1 MKAPVW
7 ASVGGMGVPV
17 LLLVWLAVYF
27 SAKAGV
33 HIPGVTVER
42 GLALYTVY
50 LPTPTVAGVLFALAS
65 GCLAS
70 GIGYAVWYKVL
81 PALPTTSAASV
92 QLSVP
97 VIAAIG
103 GVLLLDERLSLRLV
117 LCSVAI
123 LGGIALVLHA
133 RRLNRGPGT

>member
-1 MKAPVW
+1 MD
-7 ASVGGMGVPV
+7 GRV
-17 LLLVWLAVYF
+17 LLSQGGHAF
-27 SAKAGV
+27 
-33 HIPGVTVER
+33 PGVTVER

-97 VIAAIG
+97 VIAALAGVVFLNEAVTATLLVAMVMTLG
-103 GVLLLDERLSLRLV
+103 GVYLV
-117 LCSVAI
+117 LRAK
-123 LGGIALVLHA
+123 
-133 RRLNRGPGT
+133 R